1 MKIIVMMVQ
10 LMKEEMALYLS
21 NSLNI
26 SFWDKMMLEIVY
38 NVWNL
43 TLLVE
48 LWVNYQYLEP
58 LFCMDVLS

>member
-1 MKIIVMMVQ
+1 
-10 LMKEEMALYLS
+10 MALYLS
-21 NSLNI
+21 NSVNI
-26 SFWDKMMLEIVY
+26 SFWDKMKLEIVY
-38 NVWNL
+38 NVWNM